1 MELKVAEEKSWQGGE
16 FRVSRGRNQKAV
28 VSNILN
34 AIAQVNGGDAVCQ
47 ASENGSMK
55 MKIRVKKEDLKHVV
69 EVIKD
74 NREIPRQSTPS
85 MSLEKR
91 LSFMRRRNVLR
102 ATQAKVRS
110 RGSWMPVLYSIPE
123 EV

>member
-1 MELKVAEEKSWQGGE
+1 MELKVAEEKSWQRRE
-16 FRVSRGRNQKAV
+16 FRVSRGRNHKAV

-34 AIAQVNGGDAVCQ
+34 SIAQVNGGEAVCQ

-55 MKIRVKKEDLKHVV
+55 LKIRVKKEDLKQVV
-69 EVIKD
+69 EVIRD
-74 NREIPRQSTPS
+74 SRGIPCQSTPS
-85 MSLEKR
+85 MSLEQR
-91 LSFMRRRNVLR
+91 LNFMRRRHVVR

>member
-1 MELKVAEEKSWQGGE
+1 MELKVAEEKCWQRRE

-34 AIAQVNGGDAVCQ
+34 AIAQVNGGEAICQ

-74 NREIPRQSTPS
+74 SRGIPRQSTPS
-85 MSLEKR
+85 MTFEQR
-91 LSFMRRRNVLR
+91 LNFMRRRHVLR

-110 RGSWMPVLYSIPE
+110 RGSWTPVLYSIPE
-123 EV
+123 EL